1 MATLTALNSKNEYPN
16 VTTTMR
22 QYLLH
27 QPVKRSV
34 WTFRTSKIARIATAR
49 RSFAS
54 EASSSPEVYDVVV
67 VGGGPVGLTLAASL
81 GAARTTSHL
90 KVALVEGM
98 DLAPTRNWSP
108 KSDYFA
114 NRIVSLIPSTVRLLK
129 ETGVWKHIRQDRV
142 QPYEGMQVWDGM
154 SGARVEFDWN
164 KLWGGKDAQTDTIIA
179 HMVENVHLSHGLLKA
194 IESLAVKPTIMDKTK
209 VDRIEYG
216 QMTEQSDMR
225 DWPVVTLSTGQQLAA
240 RLLIGADGGN
250 SPVRAFAGIESRG
263 WDYARHSMVAT
274 FKIED
279 DSAFPKFAYQ
289 RFLPSG
295 PVAILPLPGNFA
307 NLAWSTTPEKV
318 AHLKSLAPEDFVAMV
333 NAAFR
338 LSYTDIDYLH
348 NLKSGVVDE
357 VEWRESVT
365 KYPDPPQIPARIVEV
380 LEGTRASFPL
390 KMRHADKYIGER
402 MALIGDAA
410 HTIHPMAGQGL
421 NSGIGDVYSL
431 VKSLAEG
438 IRHGQDIGSPFTLEP
453 YQAERYLPNNALL
466 GFVDK
471 LHTLYGFESGPLVP
485 LRSLG
490 VEIIN
495 RDWFGL
501 KRFLMSQAA
510 KS

>member
-1 MATLTALNSKNEYPN
+1 
-16 VTTTMR
+16 MR
-22 QYLLH
+22 RSLLH
-27 QPVKRSV
+27 LPIKRSAWAV
-34 WTFRTSKIARIATAR
+34 RTSNAARITAT

-54 EASSSPEVYDVVV
+54 EASPNPEIYDIVV

-81 GAARTTSHL
+81 GAARATSHL
-90 KVALVEGM
+90 KVALIEGM
-98 DLAPTRNWSP
+98 NLASIRDWKPTP
-108 KSDYFA
+108 DYFA
-114 NRIVSLIPSTVRLLK
+114 NRIVSLIPSTVKLLK
-129 ETGVWKHIRQDRV
+129 ETGVWKHIKQERV
-142 QPYEGMQVWDGM
+142 QSYDGMQVWDGM
-154 SGARVEFDWN
+154 TDARVEFDWN
-164 KLWGGKDAQTDTIIA
+164 KLLGGREEGMDTTIA
-179 HMVENVHLSHGLLKA
+179 HMVENIHLSHGLLKRLD
-194 IESLAVKPTIMDKTK
+194 ELAVKPTMIDKTK
-209 VDRIEYG
+209 VEKIEYG
-216 QMTEQSDMR
+216 QLTEEVDMR
-225 DWPVVTLSTGQQLAA
+225 DWPIVSLSNGQKLGA

-250 SPVRAFAGIESRG
+250 SPVRTFAGIESRG
-263 WDYARHSMVAT
+263 WDYERHSMVAT

-348 NLKSGVVDE
+348 NLKSGVVE
-357 VEWRESVT
+357 ETKWRESVT
-365 KYPDPPQIPARIVEV
+365 KYPDPPTIPVRITEV

-390 KMRHADKYIGER
+390 KMKHADRYIGER
-402 MALIGDAA
+402 IALVGDAA

-421 NSGIGDVYSL
+421 NAGVGDVYSL
-431 VKSLAEG
+431 VKSIADG
-438 IRHGQDIGSPFTLEP
+438 ISHGQDIGSSFTLEP
-453 YQAERYLPNNALL
+453 YQSERYLPNNALL

-485 LRSLG
+485 LRSIG

-501 KRFLMSQAA
+501 KKFLMSQAA

>member
-1 MATLTALNSKNEYPN
+1 
-16 VTTTMR
+16 MR
-22 QYLLH
+22 QTLLQLPTKH
-27 QPVKRSV
+27 SGWAFHASRLAQ
-34 WTFRTSKIARIATAR
+34 IASAR

-54 EASSSPEVYDVVV
+54 EASPSPEIYDVVV

-90 KVALVEGM
+90 KVALIEGM
-98 DLAPTRNWSP
+98 DLTPTRNWNP
-108 KSDYFA
+108 KPDYFA

-129 ETGVWKHIRQDRV
+129 EIGAWKHIRQDRV
-142 QPYEGMQVWDGM
+142 QSYDGMQVWDGM

-164 KLWGGKDAQTDTIIA
+164 KLWGGKDEQTDTTIA

-194 IESLAVKPTIMDKTK
+194 IGDLPIQPTMIDKTK
-209 VDRIEYG
+209 VERIEYG
-216 QMTEQSDMR
+216 QMTGQVDMR

-250 SPVRAFAGIESRG
+250 SPVRTFAGIESRG
-263 WDYARHSMVAT
+263 WDYDRHSMVAT
-274 FKIED
+274 FRIED

-295 PVAILPLPGNFA
+295 PVAILPLPGNYA

-348 NLKSGVVDE
+348 NLKSGVADE
-357 VEWRESVT
+357 TKWRESVT
-365 KYPDPPQIPARIVEV
+365 KYPDPPQIPVRITEV
-380 LEGTRASFPL
+380 LDGTRASFPL
-390 KMRHADKYIGER
+390 KMKHADKYIAER
-402 MALIGDAA
+402 IALVGDAA

-431 VKSLAEG
+431 VKSLTEG
-438 IRHGQDIGSPFTLEP
+438 IRHGQDIGSSFTLEP
-453 YQAERYLPNNALL
+453 FQSERYLPNNALL

>member
-1 MATLTALNSKNEYPN
+1 MQRS
-16 VTTTMR
+16 
-22 QYLLH
+22 LLH
-27 QPVKRSV
+27 LPIKRSA
-34 WTFRTSKIARIATAR
+34 WAFRSSKFAKITTA

-54 EASSSPEVYDVVV
+54 DASPNPEIYDVVV

-81 GAARTTSHL
+81 GAARTTSNL
-90 KVALVEGM
+90 KVALIEGM
-98 DLAPTRNWSP
+98 SLSSIRDWNPTP
-108 KSDYFA
+108 EFFA

-129 ETGVWKHIRQDRV
+129 EIGAWKHIRQDRV
-142 QPYEGMQVWDGM
+142 QSYDGMQVWDGM

-164 KLWGGKDAQTDTIIA
+164 KLLGGRDTQTDTTIA
-179 HMVENVHLSHGLLKA
+179 HMVENIHLSHGLLET
-194 IESLAVKPTIMDKTK
+194 IEELTVKPTMIDKTK
-209 VDRIEYG
+209 VEKIEYG
-216 QMTEQSDMR
+216 QATEDVDMR
-225 DWPVVTLSTGQQLAA
+225 DWPVVTLSNGKRLAA

-250 SPVRAFAGIESRG
+250 SPVRTFSGIESRG
-263 WDYARHSMVAT
+263 WDYGRHSMVAT

-279 DSAFPKFAYQ
+279 DTAFQKFAYQ

-318 AHLKSLAPEDFVAMV
+318 AHLKALSPENFVAMV

-338 LSYTDIDYLH
+338 LSYVDIDYLH
-348 NLKSGVVDE
+348 KLTDGVADE
-357 VEWRESVT
+357 AKWRESVT
-365 KYPDPPQIPARIVEV
+365 KYPDPPQIPVRITEV

-390 KMRHADKYIGER
+390 KMKHADRYIGER
-402 MALIGDAA
+402 IALVGDAA

-431 VKSLAEG
+431 VKALTEG
-438 IRHGQDIGSPFTLEP
+438 IRHGQDIGSSFTLEP

-471 LHTLYGFESGPLVP
+471 LHTLYGFESGPLVS

-495 RDWFGL
+495 RDWLGL
-501 KRFLMSQAA
+501 KRLLMSQAA